1 MTRSGPV
8 VRHVWLGTAI
18 LLIAAFALIRH
29 ANDLSMWYDEVWT
42 IFHSTGTLEQIVRDR
57 DLSWPPGY
65 YLLLHAWIKLLGMND
80 FVVRVLNVL
89 SGMMGTACMI
99 QAGRALSSDRAGWL
113 AGLAFGVSG
122 YAVYFLLEVR
132 GYGLMLTL
140 TAALVCL
147 HARWLKVP
155 TWRRAIPIALVQAL
169 LLYTRYADSMAIV
182 VLLGLHVLLSA
193 RRLLGRWLLIGISTG
208 LLFVPMLPD
217 FWDFYLSRRAAHV
230 ENPDPGIFLR
240 GPELWF
246 QSYSRHQDALWT
258 ILLTLALAG
267 VGLAL
272 RRGGRQ
278 TRLTVLWLALWGVG
292 IPAFIYANR
301 ESLLAYTPR
310 YLLFTLPA
318 FMWLIGTSLAHL
330 PRPAMAAGATL
341 LLVSLALPWH
351 PFDFRRPYTSG
362 PPVRDLVRELAV
374 RFQPGD
380 ALLVDPKMPP
390 TMEEPYDWWYYE
402 KLYFPGGR
410 LPRISEAS
418 EAGPRVWLL
427 VRQGSEDEVTRRQ
440 VEQGRIA
447 TEFWGPWY
455 FIATLYEGPPLSPG
469 VRLGDSL
476 RFRGATLESGTLYR
490 PGDTLALETWWSV
503 DSALEADY
511 SLGLHLV
518 NRKGMTV
525 AQADSGPLGPYTPGS
540 TSQWQPG
547 EVYRDDR
554 QVRIPWCLP
563 KGRYEVRLVVYTWW
577 DGARLAPEEGAWR
590 GPEDSIQL
598 GSVVVGSYA
607 DCD

>member
-1 MTRSGPV
+1 MTRTGPV
-8 VRHVWLGTAI
+8 ARHVWLGTAV

-42 IFHSTGTLEQIVRDR
+42 IFHSSGTLEQIVRDR

-65 YLLLHAWIKLLGMND
+65 YLVLHAWTRLLGMND
-80 FVVRVLNVL
+80 LVVRMLNVL
-89 SGMMGTACMI
+89 SGLLGTACMI
-99 QAGRALSSDRAGWL
+99 QAGRSLSSKRAGWL

-140 TAALVCL
+140 AAALVWL
-147 HARWLKVP
+147 HARWLKAP
-155 TWRRAIPIALVQAL
+155 TWRRAIPYALVQAL
-169 LLYTRYADSMAIV
+169 LLYTRYADAMVIV
-182 VLLGLHVLLSA
+182 ALLGLHLLLSA
-193 RRLLGRWLLIGISTG
+193 PRLLGRWLVVAALSA
-208 LLFVPMLPD
+208 LLFAPMLPD
-217 FWDFYLSRRAAHV
+217 FWDFYRSRQGAHV

-246 QSYSRHQDALWT
+246 QSYSRHQDALWA
-258 ILLTLALAG
+258 ILL
-267 VGLAL
+267 GLVAIGLGMAL
-272 RRGGRQ
+272 RRGERR
-278 TRLTVLWLALWGVG
+278 TRVTVLWLALWGVG

-318 FMWLIGTSLAHL
+318 FMWLIGAGLARL
-330 PRPAMAAGATL
+330 PRPAMAAAATL
-341 LLVSLALPWH
+341 LVISLALPWH

-402 KLYFPGGR
+402 QLYFPGGR
-410 LPRISEAS
+410 IPRISEAS

-427 VRQGSEDEVTRRQ
+427 VRQGSEDETTRRQ

-455 FIATLYEGPPLSPG
+455 FIVTLYKGPPLSPG
-469 VRLGDSL
+469 VRLGESV
-476 RFRGATLESGTLYR
+476 RFRGATLESGPLYR
-490 PGDTLALETWWSV
+490 PGDTLSVETWWSV
-503 DSALEADY
+503 ESQPQVDY

-518 NRKGMTV
+518 DRHGTIV
-525 AQADSGPLGPYTPGS
+525 AQTDSGPRGPFTPDS
-540 TSQWQPG
+540 TSQWLPG

-554 QVRIPWCLP
+554 ELRVPWCLP
-563 KGRYEVRLVVYTWW
+563 TGRYHVQLVVYTWW
-577 DGARLAPEEGAWR
+577 DGARLEPEDGRWR
-590 GPEDSIQL
+590 GPEDSLQL
-598 GSVVVGSYA
+598 GTVVVGSYA
-607 DCD
+607 GCD